1 MPLDDFQRVSRLE
14 SATRLASS
22 LAEASSERPTSPW
35 TVRQPEKL
43 PEAQLT
49 FDGLEAQCLI
59 RSARRRPLAGIEGIQ
74 ECGGAERTRG
84 GSVFMI
90 LELLEHDK
98 IEMMKLKFAMCC
110 SCD

>member
-1 MPLDDFQRVSRLE
+1 M
-14 SATRLASS
+14 
-22 LAEASSERPTSPW
+22 
-35 TVRQPEKL
+35 
-43 PEAQLT
+43 
-49 FDGLEAQCLI
+49 
-59 RSARRRPLAGIEGIQ
+59 AGIEGIQ